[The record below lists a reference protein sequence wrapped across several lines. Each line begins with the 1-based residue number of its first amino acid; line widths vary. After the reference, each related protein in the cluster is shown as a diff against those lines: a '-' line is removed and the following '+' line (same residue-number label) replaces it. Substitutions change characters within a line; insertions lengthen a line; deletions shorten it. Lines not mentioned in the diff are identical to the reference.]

1 MRYNNSKTKLF
12 ILSTA
17 LLALLAVSAQ
27 ADPIQDGALA
37 AYRAGWFANNGPSG
51 PLTCSQTCK
60 AKAPGTL
67 AEYEASPVPGTK
79 RSFLCRVDTGKPL
92 GSLTHSLYGTQF
104 DERAACYTT
113 GIDLKGSYTKNYFC
127 LCVAKG

>member
-1 MRYNNSKTKLF
+1 MRYNDSKTKLF

-67 AEYEASPVPGTK
+67 AEYEASPIPSTK
-79 RSFLCRVDTGKPL
+79 RAFLCRVDKGAPV

-113 GIDLKGSYTKNYFC
+113 GIDLKGSYTRDYFC